1 MQGDRTGLFPDG
13 QVKGES
19 PAHESLFS
27 QDIHPYVRLAM
38 AELDGSSIQAESEA
52 IAKLSLEERYIWRI
66 ASALQSAF
74 ADFHA
79 LYVRADRKTLSDSDV
94 ARVLNLLELHPMQ
107 FCLYLQALVGPVEME
122 RIMVQAIKV
131 AKTGCAGGQS
141 GNSA

>member
-1 MQGDRTGLFPDG
+1 MQGDQRGRFPDG

-27 QDIHPYVRLAM
+27 QGLDPYVRLAM
-38 AELDGSSIQAESEA
+38 AEVDGSSIQAESDA
-52 IAKLSLEERYIWRI
+52 IAKLSLDERYIWRI

-74 ADFHA
+74 AGFDA

-107 FCLYLQALVGPVEME
+107 FCLYLRALVGPVEME
-122 RIMVQAIKV
+122 RIMVQAIRV
-131 AKTGCAGGQS
+131 AKRASAGGQS
-141 GNSA
+141 GNST

>member
-1 MQGDRTGLFPDG
+1 MQGDQRGLFPDG

-19 PAHESLFS
+19 PAHESFFS
-27 QDIHPYVRLAM
+27 HGMNPYVRLAM
-38 AELDGSSIQAESEA
+38 AEVDGSSIQAESEA

-74 ADFHA
+74 AGFDA
-79 LYVRADRKTLSDSDV
+79 LYVRADGKTLSDSDL

-141 GNSA
+141 GNST

>member
-1 MQGDRTGLFPDG
+1 MN
-13 QVKGES
+13 
-19 PAHESLFS
+19 
-27 QDIHPYVRLAM
+27 PYVRLAM
-38 AELDGSSIQAESEA
+38 AEVDGSSIEAESEA

-74 ADFHA
+74 AGFDA
-79 LYVRADRKTLSDSDV
+79 LYVRADGKTLSDSDV

-141 GNSA
+141 GNST

>member
-1 MQGDRTGLFPDG
+1 MQGDQTSRFPDG

-27 QDIHPYVRLAM
+27 QGMHPYARLAM

-74 ADFHA
+74 ADFDA
-79 LYVRADRKTLSDSDV
+79 LYVRADRRTLSDSDV

-107 FCLYLQALVGPVEME
+107 FCLYLRALVGPAEMQ
-122 RIMVQAIKV
+122 RIMVQAISV
-131 AKTGCAGGQS
+131 AKTGLCTG
-141 GNSA
+141 

>member
-1 MQGDRTGLFPDG
+1 MQGDQRGLFPNG

-19 PAHESLFS
+19 PAHGSLFS
-27 QDIHPYVRLAM
+27 HGMNPYVRLAM
-38 AELDGSSIQAESEA
+38 AEVDGSSIQAESEA
-52 IAKLSLEERYIWRI
+52 IARLSLEERYIWRI

-74 ADFHA
+74 AGFDA
-79 LYVRADRKTLSDSDV
+79 LYVRADGKTLSDSDV

-131 AKTGCAGGQS
+131 AKTGCAGGQCR
-141 GNSA
+141 